1 LHPDPPIYLQNL
13 KPGLIMNPTAY
24 LRIRFPREQRVCHV
38 TLSVPGGVGRA
49 LDHGNLPTEA
59 EALLPEIETWV
70 PLREHPDV
78 TPILGATPG
87 PSGWPERLASVQ
99 GWAGAL

>member
-1 LHPDPPIYLQNL
+1 
-13 KPGLIMNPTAY
+13 
-24 LRIRFPREQRVCHV
+24 
-38 TLSVPGGVGRA
+38 
-49 LDHGNLPTEA
+49 
-59 EALLPEIETWV
+59 LPEIETWV